1 MFQYPRED
9 LDEYVKRFHEMA
21 LYYNDLVVEDVLLDL
36 CLQGLIEDYIIYL
49 ENLLFPFS
57 SKLMEAAR
65 PTNEP
70 LRKTSRS
77 SSLIWSSS
85 LVRSAPKKR
94 PLVLAIEKSKGALP
108 LQRNNHMIRR
118 RQSNF
123 QFYHPSHAGRRRLQV
138 SSSSGERLC
147 HPSRIRKTGRTSCN
161 IEREAIH

>member
-21 LYYNDLVVEDVLLDL
+21 LYYNDLVVEDVLVDL

-77 SSLIWSSS
+77 SSLI
-85 LVRSAPKKR
+85 
-94 PLVLAIEKSKGALP
+94 
-108 LQRNNHMIRR
+108 
-118 RQSNF
+118 
-123 QFYHPSHAGRRRLQV
+123 
-138 SSSSGERLC
+138 
-147 HPSRIRKTGRTSCN
+147 
-161 IEREAIH
+161 